1 MAFKMKA
8 GKEGPMRK
16 NFGKDISPMNKP
28 LVGNQKNLPD
38 HLKQKILDSPAK
50 LKVKEAFKQ
59 GRGAGEK
66 IKEKTSGKKHVT
78 TRAFNAMKAV
88 ADGVKRV
95 RKSKLDNVK
104 TKDSPAKLK
113 VGRADG
119 ERLKNKIKDITK
131 KVADVNQGVGGSIKK
146 KDSPKKFLG
155 KALGGGL
162 GKVVGKVGKF
172 AKKNPALAG
181 MALGG
186 PLGGLA
192 GGLIGAMK
200 MVKKKRK

>member
-8 GKEGPMRK
+8 GKEGPMKK

-50 LKVKEAFKQ
+50 LKAGKAFKQ
-59 GRGAGEK
+59 GSDKLNKPTAAQAQAGGKK
-66 IKEKTSGKKHVT
+66 IKEKISE
-78 TRAFNAMKAV
+78 
-88 ADGVKRV
+88 VK
-95 RKSKLDNVK
+95 S
-104 TKDSPAKLK
+104 
-113 VGRADG
+113 
-119 ERLKNKIKDITK
+119 KIKDVTK
-131 KVADVNQGVGGSIKK
+131 KAADVNQGVGKSIKR

-155 KALGGGL
+155 KA
-162 GKVVGKVGKF
+162 VGKVGKF

-200 MVKKKRK
+200 MVDKGKKM

>member
-8 GKEGPMRK
+8 GKEGPMKK
-16 NFGKDISPMNKP
+16 NFGKDVSPMNKP

-38 HLKQKILDSPAK
+38 HLKQKILDSP
-50 LKVKEAFKQ
+50 V
-59 GRGAGEK
+59 
-66 IKEKTSGKKHVT
+66 
-78 TRAFNAMKAV
+78 
-88 ADGVKRV
+88 
-95 RKSKLDNVK
+95 
-104 TKDSPAKLK
+104 KLK

-119 ERLKNKIKDITK
+119 KKLKDKIKDITK

-162 GKVVGKVGKF
+162 GKVLGGGLGKVVGKVGKF

-192 GGLIGAMK
+192 GGVIGAMK